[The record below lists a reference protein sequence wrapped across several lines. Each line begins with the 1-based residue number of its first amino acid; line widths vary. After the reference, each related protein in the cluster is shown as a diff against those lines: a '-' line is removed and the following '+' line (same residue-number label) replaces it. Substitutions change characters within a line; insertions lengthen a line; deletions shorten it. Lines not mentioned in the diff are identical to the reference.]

1 MFGCLV
7 LPYEGSRPAQLQCC
21 NNNYYSIITH
31 FRAARRLARLWQA
44 WQNFHALAEVA
55 KARVG
60 GVTNRHSAASAGTG
74 QALPRV
80 RGGTG
85 LVAELL
91 AQQGAWASPFVH
103 VGYGLRRYE
112 LAAACFDP
120 RKPSLRGTEKPKPLA
135 DSTVLRAF
143 NMFDKVRCPVRTGC
157 DPPPARER
165 LPHTAIVS

>member
-1 MFGCLV
+1 M
-7 LPYEGSRPAQLQCC
+7 
-21 NNNYYSIITH
+21 
-31 FRAARRLARLWQA
+31 
-44 WQNFHALAEVA
+44 
-55 KARVG
+55 
-60 GVTNRHSAASAGTG
+60 
-74 QALPRV
+74 PRV

-157 DPPPARER
+157 APLPRVRGCRILPLSRDLPLPCAQPCAHCPP
-165 LPHTAIVS
+165 LHS